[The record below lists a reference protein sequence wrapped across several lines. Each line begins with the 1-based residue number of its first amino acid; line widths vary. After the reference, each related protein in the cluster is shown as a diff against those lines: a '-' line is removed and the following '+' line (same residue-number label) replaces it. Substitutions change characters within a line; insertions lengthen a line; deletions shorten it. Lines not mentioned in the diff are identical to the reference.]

1 MKNRNATSQIFTKP
15 FFVCILAL
23 ICCFLWGSAFP
34 SIKIGYRLFQIS
46 DTDGMS
52 QLLFAGYRFTL
63 AGILVILIGSIVKK
77 RFLYPGKSSWATVIK
92 LGTVQTVLQ
101 YVFFYMGLAHTTGV
115 KASIL
120 TASNV
125 FLAIFLSALVFSE
138 KLSLHKLLG
147 CLLGFL
153 GIVLVNLEGG
163 RFDLHVS
170 LAGEGSMLLS
180 AFASALASVLIKR
193 YAEREDTFTLCGYQF
208 LIGGIVLTLI
218 GLLNGGKVT
227 GFTPSSTLLLG
238 YLALVSS
245 VAYSLWSL
253 LLKYNPVSKVAVFGF
268 SNPMFG
274 VLLSAILLG
283 EKNQAFTLTGLLA
296 LLLVCSGILM
306 VNRSR

>member
-1 MKNRNATSQIFTKP
+1 MENRNATSQIFTKP
-15 FFVCILAL
+15 FFVCTLAL

-34 SIKIGYRLFQIS
+34 CIKIGYRLFQIS
-46 DTDGMS
+46 DGDGMS

-77 RFLYPGKSSWATVIK
+77 QFLYPGKTSWATVIK
-92 LGTVQTVLQ
+92 LGAVQTVLQ

-115 KASIL
+115 KASII

-125 FLAIFLSALVFSE
+125 FLTIFLSALVFSE

-147 CLLGFL
+147 CFLGFL
-153 GIVLVNLEGG
+153 GIVLINLEGG
-163 RFDLHVS
+163 SLDLHVS

-180 AFASALASVLIKR
+180 AFAAALASILIKR
-193 YAEREDTFTLCGYQF
+193 YSEKEDTFTLCGYQF
-208 LIGGIVLTLI
+208 LIGGMVLMLI
-218 GLLNGGKVT
+218 GLFRGGKVT
-227 GFTPSSTLLLG
+227 GFTPSSTCLLG

-296 LLLVCSGILM
+296 LFLVCSGILL
-306 VNRSR
+306 VNRSK